1 MMSAVR
7 KLPIYPAVLGMILAV
22 GFSSPATAQQ
32 SSPSVVA
39 LDTAKLPRIWPMF
52 ASATS
57 ALPDSPQHSV
67 YAQVFPRNVSSAQL
81 TSAAKPFT
89 KPVATTNLTTIDRM
103 EAAFSC
109 NDTPFVDQV
118 RFPLASL
125 WRGRLKV
132 VGIESD
138 VTTANFVLGL
148 PGGGTLPSLGMF
160 SSGHLVTHTPP
171 SLQLTGIHLMFDLR
185 GSEIAS
191 TDNSG
196 LHGLQ
201 YVMRAGRGFLQSVT
215 GR

>member
-1 MMSAVR
+1 MASIFR
-7 KLPIYPAVLGMILAV
+7 KLRFYLALLVIILGVA
-22 GFSSPATAQQ
+22 FSQPATAQQ
-32 SSPSVVA
+32 SNSPVA
-39 LDTAKLPRIWPMF
+39 VLDSTSRIWPVF

-57 ALPDSPQHSV
+57 ASPQHDL
-67 YAQVFPRNVSSAQL
+67 YAQLFSRSFSSVRS
-81 TSAAKPFT
+81 TTVAKPFT
-89 KPVATTNLTTIDRM
+89 KPVATNNPTTIDRM

-185 GSEIAS
+185 GSEIAA

-201 YVMRAGRGFLQSVT
+201 YVMRAARGFFQSVT

>member
-1 MMSAVR
+1 MASSAR
-7 KLPIYPAVLGMILAV
+7 KLPIYSAVLGVILAAAI
-22 GFSSPATAQQ
+22 SQAATAQQ
-32 SSPSVVA
+32 SSSAPVGSDSTSLTRV
-39 LDTAKLPRIWPMF
+39 WPAF
-52 ASATS
+52 RSSNSA
-57 ALPDSPQHSV
+57 SPQHSR
-67 YAQVFPRNVSSAQL
+67 YAQVLPRSFSLAQL
-81 TSAAKPFT
+81 TTATKPFA
-89 KPVATTNLTTIDRM
+89 KPVAANNLTTIDRM

-109 NDTPFVDQV
+109 NDTAFVDQV

-132 VGIESD
+132 VAIESD

-160 SSGHLVTHTPP
+160 SSGHLATHTPP
-171 SLQLTGIHLMFDLR
+171 SLQLTGIHLMFDVR
-185 GSEIAS
+185 GREIAS

-201 YVMRAGRGFLQSVT
+201 YMIRASRGFLQSVT

>member
-1 MMSAVR
+1 VASMFR
-7 KLPIYPAVLGMILAV
+7 KLLFYPAALLIMAAA
-22 GFSSPATAQQ
+22 FSQPATAQQ
-32 SSPSVVA
+32 STSSIVA
-39 LDTAKLPRIWPMF
+39 LDSTKLARLWPTLPS
-52 ASATS
+52 ASA
-57 ALPDSPQHSV
+57 SPQRSL
-67 YAQVFPRNVSSAQL
+67 YAQLFPRSSSAQL
-81 TSAAKPFT
+81 ATLPKSFT
-89 KPVATTNLTTIDRM
+89 KPVATNNPTTIDRM

-109 NDTPFVDQV
+109 NDTPFIDQV
-118 RFPLASL
+118 RLPLASL
-125 WRGRLKV
+125 WRGRVKV

-148 PGGGTLPSLGMF
+148 PGGGTLSSLGMF

-185 GSEIAS
+185 GSEIAA

-201 YVMRAGRGFLQSVT
+201 YVMRASRGFFESVT

>member
-1 MMSAVR
+1 MASSVR
-7 KLPIYPAVLGMILAV
+7 KSAIYPAALGIILAAA
-22 GFSSPATAQQ
+22 FSQPATAQQ
-32 SSPSVVA
+32 SSSAAADVGSTS
-39 LDTAKLPRIWPMF
+39 LTRIWPVF
-52 ASATS
+52 KSASS
-57 ALPDSPQHSV
+57 ASPQHDL
-67 YAQVFPRNVSSAQL
+67 YAQIFPRSFSSAQ
-81 TSAAKPFT
+81 SASVAKPFA
-89 KPVATTNLTTIDRM
+89 KPITMNSLTTIDRM

-125 WRGRLKV
+125 WRGHVKV

-171 SLQLTGIHLMFDLR
+171 SLQLTGIHLTFDLR
-185 GSEIAS
+185 GNEIAAS
-191 TDNSG
+191 DNSG

-201 YVMRAGRGFLQSVT
+201 YVMRVSRGFLQSVA
-215 GR
+215 GH

>member
-1 MMSAVR
+1 MASAAR
-7 KLPIYPAVLGMILAV
+7 KLPIYPAVLGFILAAA
-22 GFSSPATAQQ
+22 FSQAATAQQ
-32 SSPSVVA
+32 SSAVA
-39 LDTAKLPRIWPMF
+39 GADSPNVTRIWPAF
-52 ASATS
+52 RSANS
-57 ALPDSPQHSV
+57 ALPQHSL
-67 YAQVFPRNVSSAQL
+67 YAQVLSRTFSSGQF
-81 TSAAKPFT
+81 TGAAKPFT

-160 SSGHLVTHTPP
+160 SSGHLATHTPP

-201 YVMRAGRGFLQSVT
+201 YVMRASRGFLQSVAEH
-215 GR
+215 

>member
-1 MMSAVR
+1 MASMFR
-7 KLPIYPAVLGMILAV
+7 KLPFYSAVLVIILAAA
-22 GFSSPATAQQ
+22 FSQPATAQQ
-32 SSPSVVA
+32 VNSSVVA
-39 LDTAKLPRIWPMF
+39 LDSTKLPRLWPVF
-52 ASATS
+52 GSATS
-57 ALPDSPQHSV
+57 ASPQLSL
-67 YAQVFPRNVSSAQL
+67 YAQIFPRSFSSAQFA
-81 TSAAKPFT
+81 SVAKAFT
-89 KPVATTNLTTIDRM
+89 KPVATNNPTTIDRM

-118 RFPLASL
+118 RFPLASI
-125 WRGRLKV
+125 WGGRVKV

-171 SLQLTGIHLMFDLR
+171 SLQLTGIHLIVNLR
-185 GSEIAS
+185 GSEIAA

-201 YVMRAGRGFLQSVT
+201 YVMRASRGVLQSVT

>member
-1 MMSAVR
+1 MASVSR
-7 KLPIYPAVLGMILAV
+7 KSSFHLAMLGFVLAV
-22 GFSSPATAQQ
+22 TLSEPASAQQ
-32 SSPSVVA
+32 ANSPVVL
-39 LDTAKLPRIWPMF
+39 LDSIKLSRIWPLF
-52 ASATS
+52 STAPAASAQQTLRAPS
-57 ALPDSPQHSV
+57 FLRGASFTQFGTV
-67 YAQVFPRNVSSAQL
+67 
-81 TSAAKPFT
+81 AKPFT
-89 KPVATTNLTTIDRM
+89 KPLQTNNLTTIDRM

-125 WRGRLKV
+125 WHGRLKV

-160 SSGHLVTHTPP
+160 SSGHLATHTLP
-171 SLQLTGIHLMFDLR
+171 SDQLTGVHLTFNLR
-185 GSEIAS
+185 GSEVDAL
-191 TDNSG
+191 DNSG

-201 YVMRAGRGFLQSVT
+201 YVVRASRGFLQSVT

>member
-1 MMSAVR
+1 
-7 KLPIYPAVLGMILAV
+7 
-22 GFSSPATAQQ
+22 
-32 SSPSVVA
+32 
-39 LDTAKLPRIWPMF
+39 
-52 ASATS
+52 
-57 ALPDSPQHSV
+57 
-67 YAQVFPRNVSSAQL
+67 
-81 TSAAKPFT
+81 
-89 KPVATTNLTTIDRM
+89 M

-118 RFPLASL
+118 RFPLASI
-125 WRGRLKV
+125 WGGRVKV

-171 SLQLTGIHLMFDLR
+171 SLQLTGIHLIVNLR
-185 GSEIAS
+185 GSEIAA
-191 TDNSG
+191 TDDSG

-201 YVMRAGRGFLQSVT
+201 YVMRASRGFLQSVT

>member
-1 MMSAVR
+1 MVSSVR
-7 KLPIYPAVLGMILAV
+7 KLPIYPAVLGIILAAA
-22 GFSSPATAQQ
+22 FSQAATAQQ
-32 SSPSVVA
+32 SSSSVGGPDSTS
-39 LDTAKLPRIWPMF
+39 LTRIWPAF
-52 ASATS
+52 RSANS
-57 ALPDSPQHSV
+57 ASPQHSL
-67 YAQVFPRNVSSAQL
+67 YAQVLPRNFTFAQL
-81 TSAAKPFT
+81 TTAAKPFA
-89 KPVATTNLTTIDRM
+89 KPVAANNLTTIDRM

-160 SSGHLVTHTPP
+160 SSGHLATHTPP

-201 YVMRAGRGFLQSVT
+201 YMMRASRGFLQSVT